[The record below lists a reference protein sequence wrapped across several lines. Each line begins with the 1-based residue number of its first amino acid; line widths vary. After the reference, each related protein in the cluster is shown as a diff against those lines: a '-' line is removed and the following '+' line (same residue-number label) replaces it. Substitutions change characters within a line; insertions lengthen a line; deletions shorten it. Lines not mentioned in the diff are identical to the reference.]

1 MKKSFALL
9 LAVAVMLSAAMF
21 SACDSSTF
29 YIDVTSEISGE
40 TYRINRMEQKKAYFA
55 GGMGIHFYT
64 KLSPVEVARKLE
76 GQAEKVEAYGNKL
89 LLTYDLGGGKKDF
102 LVVNSIAKTTDS
114 GNEYFVRSAVA
125 AKSSQKNDH
134 SCRIYYL
141 FPLHFLADE
150 TIVGYADA
158 DTSYAFTATA
168 EDVKAFYEASGFYD
182 VTETE
187 SGLKVVLKSG
197 LKVLSGEYG
206 EAAKTP
212 FEIVFTEDSETTQIK
227 LVTGE
232 QKE

>member
-1 MKKSFALL
+1 
-9 LAVAVMLSAAMF
+9 
-21 SACDSSTF
+21 
-29 YIDVTSEISGE
+29 
-40 TYRINRMEQKKAYFA
+40 
-55 GGMGIHFYT
+55 MGIHFYT

-114 GNEYFVRSAVA
+114 ENEYFVRSAVA
-125 AKSSQKNDH
+125 SKSSPKNDH
-134 SCRIYYL
+134 SFVIYYL

-150 TIVGYADA
+150 TIVGYAHA